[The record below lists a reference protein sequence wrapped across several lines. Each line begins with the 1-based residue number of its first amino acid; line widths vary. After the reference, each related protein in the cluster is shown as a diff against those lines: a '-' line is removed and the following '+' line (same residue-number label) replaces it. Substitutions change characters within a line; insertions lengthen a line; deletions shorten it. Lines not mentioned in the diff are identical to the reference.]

1 LLVCKSACDLLY
13 GYATLTKPT
22 KETIMIKLIA
32 IILAA
37 ALSTGCATYNMT
49 PEEKEAFT
57 QKQLI
62 ALEKSKQGV
71 SIGMST
77 DDVIASS
84 WGRPSQVNRTTSA
97 HGSSEQ
103 WVYRGFQGKYL
114 SLPSKYLYFRNG
126 KLTAIQN

>member
-1 LLVCKSACDLLY
+1 
-13 GYATLTKPT
+13 
-22 KETIMIKLIA
+22 MIKTTSLILVA
-32 IILAA
+32 SILA
-37 ALSTGCATYNMT
+37 GCATYGMG
-49 PEEKEAFT
+49 PEEKEAFI

-71 SIGMST
+71 SIGMSE
-77 DDVIASS
+77 DDVLASS
-84 WGRPSQVNRTTSA
+84 WGRPTKVNRTTSA
-97 HGSSEQ
+97 NGYSEQ